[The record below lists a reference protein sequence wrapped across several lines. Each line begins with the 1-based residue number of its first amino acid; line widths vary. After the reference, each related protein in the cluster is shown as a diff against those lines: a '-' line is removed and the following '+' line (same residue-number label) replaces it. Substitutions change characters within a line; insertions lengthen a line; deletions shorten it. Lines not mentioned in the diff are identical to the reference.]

1 MAKGNNRRRNKKSV
15 CDHAHYA
22 RKKMVM
28 GCMLFLFGLVVYLG
42 YTWDIALM
50 LVGAL
55 VFLKGL
61 MIKAR

>member
-1 MAKGNNRRRNKKSV
+1 MAKRSNRRNKKAV
-15 CDHAHYA
+15 CDHAHFA
-22 RKKMVM
+22 KKKMMM

-50 LVGAL
+50 LIGAL

-61 MIKAR
+61 MLKTK

>member
-1 MAKGNNRRRNKKSV
+1 MAKRNTRRSKKTV
-15 CDHAHYA
+15 CDYTYYA
-22 RKKMVM
+22 KKKMMM

-50 LVGAL
+50 LVGVL

-61 MIKAR
+61 MLKAK